1 MKNRILKT
9 AQNAKTAS
17 RKLAL
22 ITRKTKDKALISMA
36 GALIEGRSAI
46 LKANQKDLA
55 AAKKFGLS
63 MALIDRLRLDDKR
76 IAAMA
81 DSLKAIAGLDEVI
94 GSIIESWS
102 VKNGLIIRKVS
113 VPIGVIGIIY
123 ESRPNVT
130 SDCAGLCLKSGNSV
144 ILRGGK
150 EAFNS
155 NTAIFKILE
164 KTASNCGIPKGA
176 INMIAT
182 TDRNAVKALLQLNNL
197 IDLVMPRGGEGLIR
211 EVTRVSRIPV
221 IKHYKGVCHVYVDKS
236 ADLKMAEEVCFNAK
250 VQRPGVCNA
259 METML
264 VHKDV
269 AKQFLPRMIKKFEGA
284 GVKIRGL
291 KSAEAIDWSTEYLDL
306 ILAVKIVDS
315 LEAAVEHINK
325 YGSMHSDAIIAKNPR
340 AAQIFLDGVDSAC
353 VYTNASTRFTDGG
366 EFGFGAEIGIST
378 EKLHA
383 RGPMALKELTTY
395 KYHIIG
401 SGQIRK

>member
-55 AAKKFGLS
+55 AAKKFGLP

-94 GSIIESWS
+94 GSVIESWS

>member
-94 GSIIESWS
+94 GSVIESWS

>member
-94 GSIIESWS
+94 GSVIESWS

-325 YGSMHSDAIIAKNPR
+325 YGSMHSDAIITKNPR

-366 EFGFGAEIGIST
+366 EFGFGVEIGIST

>member
-63 MALIDRLRLDDKR
+63 MVLIDRLRLDDKR

-94 GSIIESWS
+94 GSVIESWS

>member
-94 GSIIESWS
+94 GSVIESWS

-284 GVKIRGL
+284 GVKICGL